1 MDSAHAQLL
10 VETGSDQ
17 VAALRNAETEISSKS
32 IASVDDLAE
41 LILTTKE
48 TKRLLIAFGGL
59 AGSEPNDHAT
69 VLAGRLLARHGT
81 ERAVRWM
88 LDSAP
93 QEEAVKTLSN
103 VVWEGQE
110 GSYSL
115 AHQGEDVGAL
125 RGAVLCLTALVI
137 AHLEKGPKGVD
148 SVANSTPLLKLRP
161 AKKAAARSMPPS
173 ITDRRTQALI
183 ELVAASGDDDTFVV
197 LGDHLVA
204 MPVRAANALVAQW
217 QGWMQVAKDRD
228 FNVEQA
234 VALTP
239 CLPSGAL
246 HVVVAHLK
254 ESTQIR
260 ALSGSNAP
268 PVANVARCLSRMSAR
283 EAKRAALRL
292 HAVFFKAQYE
302 TVDTFLMACLGNVLK
317 NQGAS

>member
-1 MDSAHAQLL
+1 MNGAEARVIAD
-10 VETGSDQ
+10 TGSDEATASPTTD
-17 VAALRNAETEISSKS
+17 VEVSSKS
-32 IASVDDLAE
+32 ITSVDDLAK

-48 TKRLLIAFGGL
+48 TKRLLITFGDL
-59 AGSEPNDHAT
+59 VDSNPSDDAA
-69 VLAGRLLARHGT
+69 VLAERLLARHGT
-81 ERAVRWM
+81 ERSVRKI

-93 QEEAVKTLSN
+93 QADAVRTLSN
-103 VVWEGQE
+103 VVWEGHE
-110 GSYSL
+110 GSYAL

-125 RGAVLCLTALVI
+125 RAAVLCLTTLVV

-161 AKKAAARSMPPS
+161 ARKAVAPSMRP
-173 ITDRRTQALI
+173 TTADRRTQALI
-183 ELVAASGDDDTFVV
+183 ELVAASAEDDTFVV

-204 MPVRAANALVAQW
+204 MPTRAANALVAQW
-217 QGWMQVAKDRD
+217 PGWLQVVRDRD

-260 ALSGSNAP
+260 TLSALSAP
-268 PVANVARCLSRMSAR
+268 PLAIVAHCLSRMPNQQ
-283 EAKRAALRL
+283 AKRATLRL
-292 HAVFFKAQYE
+292 HAVFFQEQYQ
-302 TVDTFLMACLGNVLK
+302 TVDAFLMACLGNVLK
-317 NQGAS
+317 DQGAS